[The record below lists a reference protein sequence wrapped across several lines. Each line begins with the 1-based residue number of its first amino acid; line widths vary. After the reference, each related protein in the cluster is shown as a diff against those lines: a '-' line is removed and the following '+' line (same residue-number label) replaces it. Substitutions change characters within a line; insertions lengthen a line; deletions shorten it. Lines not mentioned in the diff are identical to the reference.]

1 MNKKT
6 FALVSGIIGG
16 VEAIAVAIVSY
27 IQPGYMTEINAAI
40 VIVGTAVLEV
50 CNLFNKGE

>member
-1 MNKKT
+1 MNKKV

-27 IQPGYMTEINAAI
+27 TAPEHMTEINTAI
-40 VIVGTAVLEV
+40 VIAGTAVLEI

>member
-27 IQPGYMTEINAAI
+27 TEPAYMTEINAAV
-40 VIVGTAVLEV
+40 VIVGTAILEV
-50 CNLFNKGE
+50 CNLFNKSV

>member
-1 MNKKT
+1 MNKKV

-16 VEAIAVAIVSY
+16 VEAIGVAIVSY
-27 IQPGYMTEINAAI
+27 IQPEYMTEINAAI